1 MLRLEGR
8 LLSSL
13 ASVRAGY
20 KAGARRAMV
29 TALRGWAA
37 DGGGDKGA
45 AINVVTGPVFDY
57 DLDGHQDDISHTLL
71 VFSNPLVMYIFN
83 TFDWQYSVLY
93 WLMQENHWC
102 FIELKDI

>member
-1 MLRLEGR
+1 MLNLEGR

-20 KAGARRAMV
+20 KAGARRAMI

-37 DGGGDKGA
+37 DEGGDKGA

-71 VFSNPLVMYIFN
+71 VYSSNPLVIIMYSTVCL
-83 TFDWQYSVLY
+83 TFLIYSSFY
-93 WLMQENHWC
+93 ELMEENY
-102 FIELKDI
+102 